1 MWKNVMLCIFIGYAL
16 GNINPAYMFAKL
28 KGYDARVDGSGN
40 AGASNAFILAGK
52 TAFFVTA
59 VFDIMKAFAACRICR
74 ALFSSPGA
82 AWQIGGVACVLGHM
96 FPVVLHFRG
105 GKGLAALGGIVLSW
119 NWKIFLIL
127 LALAA
132 LIAYVTNYLCF
143 VAPTMSLLFPAVY
156 CWKTR
161 FLPGVLVLLIPAVP
175 IILKHVENF
184 RRIKNDT
191 EARFSY
197 LWDKEGELERL
208 GRAD

>member
-1 MWKNVMLCIFIGYAL
+1 MLKEVLLCILIGYAL
-16 GNINPAYMFAKL
+16 GNFNPAYVFAKR

-40 AGASNAFILAGK
+40 AGASNAFILVGK

-59 VFDIMKAFAACRICR
+59 LFDIMKAFAACRLCR
-74 ALFSSPGA
+74 ALFPSLPL
-82 AWQIGGVACVLGHM
+82 AWQIGGVACVLGHI
-96 FPVVLHFRG
+96 FPVLLRFHG
-105 GKGLAALGGIVLSW
+105 GKGLACLGGVVLSW

-156 CWKTR
+156 YWKTR
-161 FLPGVLVLLIPAVP
+161 FLPGFLILLITAVP
-175 IILKHVENF
+175 TILKHVENF
-184 RRIKNDT
+184 RRIRAGT

-197 LWDKEGELERL
+197 LWDKQSELERL
-208 GRAD
+208 GQAD

>member
-1 MWKNVMLCIFIGYAL
+1 MLKEVLLCILIGYAL
-16 GNINPAYMFAKL
+16 GNFNPAYVFAKR

-40 AGASNAFILAGK
+40 AGASNAFILVGK

-59 VFDIMKAFAACRICR
+59 LFDIMKAFAACRLCR
-74 ALFSSPGA
+74 ALFPSLPL
-82 AWQIGGVACVLGHM
+82 AWQIGGVACVLGHI
-96 FPVVLHFRG
+96 FPVLLRFHG
-105 GKGLAALGGIVLSW
+105 GKGLACLGGVVLSW

-156 CWKTR
+156 YWKTR
-161 FLPGVLVLLIPAVP
+161 FLPGFLILLIPAVP
-175 IILKHVENF
+175 TILKHVENF
-184 RRIKNDT
+184 RRIRAGT

-197 LWDKEGELERL
+197 LWDKQSELERL